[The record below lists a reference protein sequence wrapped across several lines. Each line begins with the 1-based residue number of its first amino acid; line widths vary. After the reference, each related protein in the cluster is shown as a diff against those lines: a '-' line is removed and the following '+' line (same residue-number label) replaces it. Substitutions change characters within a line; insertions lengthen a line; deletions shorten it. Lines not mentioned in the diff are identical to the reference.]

1 MQMVQIDID
10 KEIEVTPVF
19 KYIEVEDVPQSE
31 IAGHAVFKQM
41 EVVEIRFAGSRN
53 YSPIFPATAMYRR
66 EGLKVITYAERW
78 ERQYNAFKNGD
89 QQEDDG
95 TPLNMLTTYG
105 VTPEMLSLC
114 RVRKIYSIEALN
126 SMEGDR
132 LKSLGMHQNKLKEA
146 ARRFLADRGSNAVAQ
161 DEIAA
166 LRAEIAALKQQVS
179 TDVPL
184 QEPTVEEAE
193 QVAAASGAYGDL
205 TDAEIKERIKLATG
219 EAPRGN
225 PKRETLEM
233 MLTQA
238 EAA

>member
-1 MQMVQIDID
+1 MQMVQIDTD

-31 IAGHAVFKQM
+31 IAGHAVFKQR

-53 YSPIFPATAMYRR
+53 YSPIFPVDAMYRR

-89 QQEDDG
+89 QQEADG
-95 TPLNMLTTYG
+95 TPLNMLATYG

-114 RVRKIYSIEALN
+114 RVRKIYSVEALH
-126 SMEGDR
+126 SMEGSA

-146 ARRFLADRGSNAVAQ
+146 ARKFLADRGSNVVAQ

-166 LRAEIAALKQQVS
+166 LRAQLAELQQQLS
-179 TDVPL
+179 TDLPEK
-184 QEPTVEEAE
+184 EPTPEEAE
-193 QVAAASGAYGDL
+193 AVAIEAGAYAHL
-205 TDAEIKERIKLATG
+205 SDAEIKEQIKTATG
-219 EAPRGN
+219 ETPRGN

-233 MLTQA
+233 MLRQA

>member
-1 MQMVQIDID
+1 MQMVQIDTD

-31 IAGHAVFKQM
+31 IAGHAVFKQR

-53 YSPIFPATAMYRR
+53 YSPIFPVDAMYRR

-89 QQEDDG
+89 QQEADG
-95 TPLNMLTTYG
+95 TPLNMLATYG

-114 RVRKIYSIEALN
+114 RVRKIYSVEALH
-126 SMEGDR
+126 SMEGGA

-146 ARRFLADRGSNAVAQ
+146 ARKFLADRGSNVVAQ

-166 LRAEIAALKQQVS
+166 LRAQLAELQQKLS
-179 TDVPL
+179 IDLPEK
-184 QEPTVEEAE
+184 EPTPEEAE
-193 QVAAASGAYGDL
+193 AVAIKAGAYAHL
-205 TDAEIKERIKLATG
+205 SDAEIKEQIKAATG

-233 MLTQA
+233 MLRQA

>member
-1 MQMVQIDID
+1 MQMVQIDTD
-10 KEIEVTPVF
+10 KEIEITPVF

-31 IAGHAVFKQM
+31 IAGHAVFKQR

-53 YSPIFPATAMYRR
+53 YSPIFPADAMYRR

-89 QQEDDG
+89 QQEADG
-95 TPLNMLTTYG
+95 TPLNMLATYG

-114 RVRKIYSIEALN
+114 RVRKIYSVEALH

-146 ARRFLADRGSNAVAQ
+146 ARKFLADRGSNAVAQ
-161 DEIAA
+161 EEIAD
-166 LRAEIAALKQQVS
+166 LRAQLAEMKQLLS
-179 TDVPL
+179 TAVPAK
-184 QEPTVEEAE
+184 EPTQEEAE
-193 QVAAASGAYGDL
+193 KVAIETGAYGDL

-233 MLTQA
+233 MLSQA

>member
-31 IAGHAVFKQM
+31 IKGHAVFKQI
-41 EVVEIRFAGSRN
+41 EAVEIRFAGSRN
-53 YSPIFPATAMYRR
+53 YSPIFRATDMYRR

-78 ERQYNAFKNGD
+78 EKQYNAFKQGD
-89 QQEDDG
+89 QQEADG
-95 TPLNMLTTYG
+95 TPLNMLSTYG

-126 SMEGDR
+126 SMEGDS
-132 LKSLGMHQNKLKEA
+132 LKSLGLHRNKLKEA
-146 ARRFLADRGSNAVAQ
+146 ARKFLADRGDNAVAQ

-166 LRAEIAALKQQVS
+166 LRAEIAALKQSLS
-179 TDVPL
+179 TDLPEK
-184 QEPTVEEAE
+184 EPTPEEAE
-193 QVAAASGAYGDL
+193 KVAVETGAYGDL
-205 TDAEIKERIKLATG
+205 TDEQIKDRIKAATG
-219 EAPRGN
+219 EAPRGT

-233 MLTQA
+233 MLAQA